1 MTFLLPLPW
10 FCLLRAVGVG
20 SRVGFLDDPGLD
32 RQHPLGF
39 RRAAALQKGLRQA
52 VTVPLELAETVA
64 SLWPVLRELALCVN
78 LACRSDLQVHGG
90 AWPPAVRDV
99 AMWKVVGHWVIT
111 ALHGCS

>member
-1 MTFLLPLPW
+1 MW
-10 FCLLRAVGVG
+10 
-20 SRVGFLDDPGLD
+20 GFPDDPGFD

-78 LACRSDLQVHGG
+78 LACLSDLQVRGG
-90 AWPPAVRDV
+90 GWPPAVRDI
-99 AMWKVVGHWVIT
+99 AKWRAVGHRAIT
-111 ALHGCS
+111 AVCGCS